1 MSYKPN
7 AVSDAANWYTNLMRT
22 RLPNNAFPFRWA
34 DAVNHIIGADLP
46 ENNGKSF
53 SQMLTEAWMNDVIPG
68 GFTQKS
74 NAYFE
79 QMHQRKAKYIAGV
92 NEYGAARVHE
102 SKSLLQ
108 QLINQ

>member
-7 AVSDAANWYTNLMRT
+7 AMSDAAKWYTNLMRT

-53 SQMLTEAWMNDVIPG
+53 SQMLTEAWMNDVLPT
-68 GFTQKS
+68 GFMQKS

-79 QMHQRKAKYIAGV
+79 QMHQRKQKY
-92 NEYGAARVHE
+92 AAALEKHGEAAVHE
-102 SKSLLQ
+102 ARAKWL
-108 QLINQ
+108 NQ